1 MGRFSKG
8 RSSDKRR
15 WKGVFMHKDLNDWY
29 GWRAKLG
36 IIYTSSSTI
45 MESEFYAMAPRGVS
59 SHTTRVYLGKV
70 TAEELVKTG
79 ARAIEAARLL
89 ATAPLHAIVFWCTSG
104 SFLLGPG
111 YDAELTEDLFEVT
124 DPIPVI
130 TTTTAIANAL
140 KTLDLQKIVI
150 ATPYTDDINDRACGF
165 FEAVDHQVLNV
176 QGLQITTDREMT
188 QLSPEKVYELA
199 RSTWTPEADGMVIS
213 CTSLRTIEILEELE
227 ADIGKPV
234 ISANQASFWA
244 TLRLAGV
251 NEKVSGFGRLLSR

>member
-1 MGRFSKG
+1 MIKS
-8 RSSDKRR
+8 
-15 WKGVFMHKDLNDWY
+15 LNDWY

-45 MESEFYAMAPRGVS
+45 MESVLYAMAPRGVS
-59 SHTTRVYLGKV
+59 SHTTRVFLGKV
-70 TAEELVKTG
+70 TADELVKTG
-79 ARAIEAARLL
+79 ARAVDAARLL
-89 ATAPLHAIVFWCTSG
+89 ATAPLHAIVFGCTSG
-104 SFLLGPG
+104 SFLMGPG
-111 YDAELTEDLFEVT
+111 YDAELTEELFEIT

-130 TTTTAIANAL
+130 TTTTAVANGL

-150 ATPYTDDINDRACGF
+150 ATPYTDDINDRACGY
-165 FEAVDHQVLNV
+165 FEAVGHQVLKM
-176 QGLQITTDREMT
+176 QGLQITTDLEMT
-188 QLSPEKVYELA
+188 QLSPEKVYQLA
-199 RSTWTPEADGMVIS
+199 KSTWTPEADGMVIS

-251 NEKVSGFGRLLSR
+251 HEKVPGFGQLLAQ